1 MLIELYITDIS
12 NEITTLSTIMEIVST
27 CIIKVK
33 NSKFGSEKKKTYCTY
48 GMENKGKFAKLAQ
61 KFFEPNYYI
70 KTLLN

>member
-33 NSKFGSEKKKTYCTY
+33 NSKFGSEKKKDILYVRH
-48 GMENKGKFAKLAQ
+48 GKQRK
-61 KFFEPNYYI
+61 I
-70 KTLLN
+70 CKTCSEIL